1 MKAKEVLKRYAA
13 GERSFQGVNL
23 RGQSFKGKDLSDAD
37 FSEADIRST
46 NFTDAN
52 LRGTNFTGVQCGLR
66 RRWVTLLTTLS
77 WLLGFVL
84 SMLSI
89 STGALVSLIIDF
101 DLGSQIT
108 GWVSLLVISLFIV
121 VTIRYGI
128 IAGAGVFTGAGV
140 FAVLG
145 AFALTDV
152 GVETVTRV
160 GLDVLAFIETASI
173 LSGGAGG
180 FIILKATTV
189 ARGVV
194 EAGIVVVAAV
204 LTVTIEVI
212 GVYISWLA
220 MRGDQRDPYL
230 CSLVITFTSIGGTSF
245 RNAYL
250 TDANF
255 SDAKLKSTDL
265 RNAVLIRVNWHG
277 AKMLDRIRPGDSY
290 LQSSQLQQW
299 LIGKGVEK
307 NFDGQK
313 LQGINLQGADLTDAS
328 FVDSNLSGANLQDT
342 NLSNAKLIQTQ
353 LDKTDFTG
361 ATLTGA
367 CIEDWGITNQTKLD
381 QVKCK
386 YIFMRSPTPDNPN
399 PRRKPDNWEEE
410 FSGND
415 FGDFIQP
422 IFDTLDLY
430 HNQGVDPRA
439 IAISWKELAENHPD
453 ANLKFAAMEVK
464 GENSLLLRLKAD
476 SNADLSGL
484 NAEYFT
490 TYNQIKALTEAESQK
505 LIAEKDDR
513 IKALENMLNT
523 ALEHPKTLVNQ
534 NGNFGIGHMND
545 GEIKENAQILGTVN

>member
-1 MKAKEVLKRYAA
+1 
-13 GERSFQGVNL
+13 
-23 RGQSFKGKDLSDAD
+23 
-37 FSEADIRST
+37 
-46 NFTDAN
+46 
-52 LRGTNFTGVQCGLR
+52 
-66 RRWVTLLTTLS
+66 
-77 WLLGFVL
+77 
-84 SMLSI
+84 
-89 STGALVSLIIDF
+89 
-101 DLGSQIT
+101 
-108 GWVSLLVISLFIV
+108 
-121 VTIRYGI
+121 
-128 IAGAGVFTGAGV
+128 
-140 FAVLG
+140 
-145 AFALTDV
+145 
-152 GVETVTRV
+152 
-160 GLDVLAFIETASI
+160 
-173 LSGGAGG
+173 
-180 FIILKATTV
+180 
-189 ARGVV
+189 
-194 EAGIVVVAAV
+194 
-204 LTVTIEVI
+204 
-212 GVYISWLA
+212 

-277 AKMLDRIRPGDSY
+277 AKMLDRVRPGDSY
-290 LQSSQLQQW
+290 LQTTQVRQW
-299 LIGKGVEK
+299 LIGKGVDK
-307 NFDGQK
+307 NFE
-313 LQGINLQGADLTDAS
+313 
-328 FVDSNLSGANLQDT
+328 
-342 NLSNAKLIQTQ
+342 LIQTQ
-353 LDKTDFTG
+353 LDQTDFTG
-361 ATLTGA
+361 ATLTGS
-367 CIEDWGITNQTKLD
+367 CIEDWGITTHTKLD

-464 GENSLLLRLKAD
+464 GENSLLLRLKAN

-545 GEIKENAQILGTVN
+545 GEIKENAQILGTVNQEKPQDN